1 VFHLVCKSIFVDY
14 RRVFIMLLTTIEID
28 IYLKPI
34 MIAWINSTMIFSNS
48 FTF

>member
-1 VFHLVCKSIFVDY
+1 
-14 RRVFIMLLTTIEID
+14 MLLITIEID

-48 FTF
+48 FTL